1 MGNCSCPSCQELS
14 HCVCCSWCFSKTC
27 SKALMLCHRLTQQ
40 GKQQQEPTSMDS
52 TFSAVTQLMPNTD
65 KNTAAANVSSEYS
78 DMPCTEAGT
87 LQGAIQFGSDPA
99 EVTSPVKRTP
109 MPEVPAN
116 DGFHRTFQPF
126 DMLRSPT
133 SLGGNSFQDL
143 NAHLAQNARLS
154 TRQRSFRHA
163 LRTATK
169 EYVPADEP
177 PLRGMQCTVVIDFC
191 SLCPL
196 LHPIPPPSP
205 PPPLG
210 LTSRPP
216 LLIPLTILCS
226 FSQQLKIPVAA

>member
-1 MGNCSCPSCQELS
+1 
-14 HCVCCSWCFSKTC
+14 
-27 SKALMLCHRLTQQ
+27 
-40 GKQQQEPTSMDS
+40 MDS

-65 KNTAAANVSSEYS
+65 KSTAAATFSSEYT
-78 DMPCTEAGT
+78 DMSCTEAGT

-154 TRQRSFRHA
+154 IRQRSLRRA

-169 EYVPADEP
+169 EYVPADDP
-177 PLRGMQCTVVIDFC
+177 ALRGMQCTVVIDFC
-191 SLCPL
+191 SLCLL
-196 LHPIPPPSP
+196 LHSHPPYPD
-205 PPPLG
+205 L
-210 LTSRPP
+210 
-216 LLIPLTILCS
+216 
-226 FSQQLKIPVAA
+226 

>member
-1 MGNCSCPSCQELS
+1 MLKLPRAFPLRLLP
-14 HCVCCSWCFSKTC
+14 KTC
-27 SKALMLCHRLTQQ
+27 IKALILSFCHRLSQQ

-65 KNTAAANVSSEYS
+65 KSTAAATFSSEYT
-78 DMPCTEAGT
+78 DMSCTEAGT

-154 TRQRSFRHA
+154 IRQRSLRRA

-169 EYVPADEP
+169 EYVPADDP
-177 PLRGMQCTVVIDFC
+177 ALRGMQCTVVIEFC
-191 SLCPL
+191 SLCLL
-196 LHPIPPPSP
+196 LHSHPPYPD
-205 PPPLG
+205 L
-210 LTSRPP
+210 
-216 LLIPLTILCS
+216 
-226 FSQQLKIPVAA
+226 

>member
-1 MGNCSCPSCQELS
+1 MLKLPRAFPLRLLP
-14 HCVCCSWCFSKTC
+14 KTC
-27 SKALMLCHRLTQQ
+27 IKALILSFCHRLSQQ

-65 KNTAAANVSSEYS
+65 KSTAAATFSSEYT
-78 DMPCTEAGT
+78 DMPCTEAGA
-87 LQGAIQFGSDPA
+87 LQGAIHFGSDPA

-154 TRQRSFRHA
+154 IRQRSLRRA

-169 EYVPADEP
+169 EYVPADDP
-177 PLRGMQCTVVIDFC
+177 ALRGMQCTVVIEFC
-191 SLCPL
+191 SLCLL
-196 LHPIPPPSP
+196 LHSHPPYPD
-205 PPPLG
+205 L
-210 LTSRPP
+210 
-216 LLIPLTILCS
+216 
-226 FSQQLKIPVAA
+226 

>member
-1 MGNCSCPSCQELS
+1 MLP
-14 HCVCCSWCFSKTC
+14 KTC
-27 SKALMLCHRLTQQ
+27 SKAFSLSFCHRLTQQ
-40 GKQQQEPTSMDS
+40 GKQQQEPTSMVS
-52 TFSAVTQLMPNTD
+52 TSSAVTQLMPNTD
-65 KNTAAANVSSEYS
+65 KNTAAASFSSEYT
-78 DMPCTEAGT
+78 DMPFMEAGT

-109 MPEVPAN
+109 VLEVPSN

-154 TRQRSFRHA
+154 MRQRSLRRA

-177 PLRGMQCTVVIDFC
+177 ALRGMQCTVVTQSC
-191 SLCPL
+191 SLCLL
-196 LHPIPPPSP
+196 LHPQCPHPN
-205 PPPLG
+205 L
-210 LTSRPP
+210 
-216 LLIPLTILCS
+216 
-226 FSQQLKIPVAA
+226 

>member
-1 MGNCSCPSCQELS
+1 
-14 HCVCCSWCFSKTC
+14 
-27 SKALMLCHRLTQQ
+27 
-40 GKQQQEPTSMDS
+40 MDS
-52 TFSAVTQLMPNTD
+52 TFSAVTQLMPNAD
-65 KNTAAANVSSEYS
+65 KSTAAAASSSEHT
-78 DMPCTEAGT
+78 DMPCTEAGS

-143 NAHLAQNARLS
+143 NAHLAQNAKLS
-154 TRQRSFRHA
+154 IRQRSLRRA

-177 PLRGMQCTVVIDFC
+177 ALRGMQCIAVIAFC
-191 SLCPL
+191 SLCLL
-196 LHPIPPPSP
+196 LHPHPPHRN
-205 PPPLG
+205 L
-210 LTSRPP
+210 
-216 LLIPLTILCS
+216 
-226 FSQQLKIPVAA
+226 

>member
-1 MGNCSCPSCQELS
+1 VLKLPRAFPLRLLP
-14 HCVCCSWCFSKTC
+14 KTC
-27 SKALMLCHRLTQQ
+27 IKALILSFCHRLSQQ

-65 KNTAAANVSSEYS
+65 KSTAAATFSSEYT
-78 DMPCTEAGT
+78 DMSCTEAGT

-154 TRQRSFRHA
+154 IRQRSLRRA

-169 EYVPADEP
+169 EYVPADDP
-177 PLRGMQCTVVIDFC
+177 ALRGMQCTVVIEFC
-191 SLCPL
+191 SLCLL
-196 LHPIPPPSP
+196 LHSHPPYPD
-205 PPPLG
+205 L
-210 LTSRPP
+210 
-216 LLIPLTILCS
+216 
-226 FSQQLKIPVAA
+226 